1 MIYKFFGIALAI
13 ASFMCL
19 VLLAFAYRNVSF
31 PLTLMFFFTLVGL
44 PLSTY
49 LIMKKK
55 TYFLTFN
62 KEDDDV
68 MDVVGRFTI
77 GQEAK

>member
-19 VLLAFAYRNVSF
+19 VLLTFAYRDVSF
-31 PLTLMFFFTLVGL
+31 PLALMFFFTLAGL

-49 LIMKKK
+49 LIIKKK

-62 KEDDDV
+62 KDDDV

-77 GQEAK
+77 GQEVK